1 MCRVLGWFDNIVI
14 ERKMEDIE
22 DRPND
27 DNIDIFSKVKMPI
40 YHKSLAFNKY
50 HKRRLEGFDLRCWYS
65 PNSFIMT
72 AGIQGTV
79 IENRTYHIINIII
92 HNEENNKWF
101 KICQVF
107 LPPPDEEFIRG

>member
-1 MCRVLGWFDNIVI
+1 MSRVLGWFTNHEI

-50 HKRRLEGFDLRCWYS
+50 HKRRLEGFNLNC
-65 PNSFIMT
+65 
-72 AGIQGTV
+72 
-79 IENRTYHIINIII
+79 
-92 HNEENNKWF
+92 
-101 KICQVF
+101 
-107 LPPPDEEFIRG
+107 